1 MLQTRRPA
9 LSGNA
14 LKGIAILAMTLDHL
28 TWTLWP
34 GYATDWWV
42 LVCYVLG
49 RVTAP
54 IMWFFIVE
62 GYHYTHDVKKY
73 AARLFALALISHFA
87 YDFCFGI
94 PFVPL
99 STGPFNQTGVVW
111 SLAWG
116 LVLLVI
122 HDDARL
128 KDWVKIALT
137 FVICAVTFPSDW
149 SCVAAMAILFMG
161 QARGDFRKQ
170 MGWLMVWSAV
180 YALVYFF
187 FIDKV
192 YALVQLGTALAIPL
206 LRCYDGTRGKWRGM
220 GWLFYV
226 YYPAH
231 LALIGVLRVLLWGRG
246 GVHRRRQLLTAMCT
260 TASARAEE
268 NFVRAFLRPVVA
280 FRRGSW

>member
-1 MLQTRRPA
+1 M
-9 LSGNA
+9 
-14 LKGIAILAMTLDHL
+14 
-28 TWTLWP
+28 
-34 GYATDWWV
+34 
-42 LVCYVLG
+42 
-49 RVTAP
+49 
-54 IMWFFIVE
+54 
-62 GYHYTHDVKKY
+62 
-73 AARLFALALISHFA
+73 
-87 YDFCFGI
+87 
-94 PFVPL
+94 
-99 STGPFNQTGVVW
+99 
-111 SLAWG
+111 
-116 LVLLVI
+116 LLVI

-231 LALIGVLRVLLWGRG
+231 LALIGVLRVLLWGAG
-246 GVHRRRQLLTAMCT
+246 ASTA
-260 TASARAEE
+260 A
-268 NFVRAFLRPVVA
+268 
-280 FRRGSW
+280 GSF

>member
-34 GYATDWWV
+34 GYSTAWWV
-42 LVCYVLG
+42 LLLHLLG
-49 RVTAP
+49 RMTAP
-54 IMWFFIVE
+54 IMWFFVVE

-73 AARLFALALISHFA
+73 AVRLFVLAFISHFA

-128 KDWVKIALT
+128 KNWVKIVLT
-137 FVICAVTFPSDW
+137 FVICAITFPSDW

-161 QARGDFRKQ
+161 QARGDFRRQ
-170 MGWLMVWSAV
+170 MCWLMVWSAV

-192 YALVQLGTALAIPL
+192 YALVQLGTALSIPL
-206 LRCYDGTRGKWRGM
+206 LRCYDGTRGKWRSM
-220 GWLFYV
+220 GKLFYV

-231 LALIGVLRVLLWGRG
+231 LALIGVLRLLLWGAGASTAAG
-246 GVHRRRQLLTAMCT
+246 G
-260 TASARAEE
+260 
-268 NFVRAFLRPVVA
+268 F
-280 FRRGSW
+280 

>member
-14 LKGIAILAMTLDHL
+14 LKGIAILVMTLDHL

-42 LVCYVLG
+42 LVCHVLG

-122 HDDARL
+122 HDELDIPAGDVRVKVGGGHAGHNGLRSIIDKMGSRDFSRIRTGIGNPPGKMAVADYVLKQLRAREAEDFHDTCVRAADAAGL
-128 KDWVKIALT
+128 
-137 FVICAVTFPSDW
+137 
-149 SCVAAMAILFMG
+149 AIVHG
-161 QARGDFRKQ
+161 
-170 MGWLMVWSAV
+170 VV
-180 YALVYFF
+180 YA
-187 FIDKV
+187 
-192 YALVQLGTALAIPL
+192 
-206 LRCYDGTRGKWRGM
+206 R
-220 GWLFYV
+220 
-226 YYPAH
+226 AH
-231 LALIGVLRVLLWGRG
+231 VNGA
-246 GVHRRRQLLTAMCT
+246 
-260 TASARAEE
+260 ASA
-268 NFVRAFLRPVVA
+268 N
-280 FRRGSW
+280 GKH

>member
-1 MLQTRRPA
+1 M
-9 LSGNA
+9 
-14 LKGIAILAMTLDHL
+14 
-28 TWTLWP
+28 
-34 GYATDWWV
+34 
-42 LVCYVLG
+42 
-49 RVTAP
+49 
-54 IMWFFIVE
+54 
-62 GYHYTHDVKKY
+62 KKY
-73 AARLFALALISHFA
+73 AVRLFVLAFISHFA

-128 KDWVKIALT
+128 KNWVKIVLT
-137 FVICAVTFPSDW
+137 FVICAITFPSDW

-161 QARGDFRKQ
+161 QARGNFRRQ
-170 MGWLMVWSAV
+170 MCWLMVWSAV

-192 YALVQLGTALAIPL
+192 YALVQLGTALSIPL
-206 LRCYDGTRGKWRGM
+206 LRCYDGTRGKWRSM
-220 GWLFYV
+220 GKLFYV

-231 LALIGVLRVLLWGRG
+231 LALIGVLRLLLWGAGASTAAG
-246 GVHRRRQLLTAMCT
+246 G
-260 TASARAEE
+260 
-268 NFVRAFLRPVVA
+268 F
-280 FRRGSW
+280 